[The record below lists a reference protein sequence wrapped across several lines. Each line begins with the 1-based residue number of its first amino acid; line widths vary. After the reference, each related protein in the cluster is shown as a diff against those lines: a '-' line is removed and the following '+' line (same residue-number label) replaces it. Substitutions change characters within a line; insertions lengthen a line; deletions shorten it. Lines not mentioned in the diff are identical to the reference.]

1 MATEKQKLLLVEDEA
16 LVALDLK
23 RRLEGMGF
31 EVAGQASTG
40 EEAIQKALSLQPA
53 LVLMDIRLG
62 GLVDGIEATEI
73 IRRRLDVP
81 VVYLTAN
88 SDEATLRRARVT
100 EPHGFVLKPIRDRE
114 LRIAIEMALYR
125 FKAEAVMR
133 ESREWFSAMLSSVND
148 AVIANDRDGAVRYMN
163 TAAEHLTG
171 WKEEEAKGRPL
182 HEVVRFLNEA
192 TRAVKSF
199 QGPQAHKGP
208 DLALLIPR
216 EGAPRTVEEHLDAV
230 QGQGKDVEGSVLAFR
245 DVSDR
250 RNLERQ
256 LAQKHKMEAIGRLA
270 AGVAHDFNN
279 LLTAIIGF
287 SNLALMKI
295 DNKDGTRDDIV
306 QIKEAGERAADL
318 TQQLLA
324 FSRRQMLTPSIV
336 DLGAMSRNME
346 NLLRRL
352 IGEDVEIIN
361 IGDEPLWPVKADLGQ
376 MEQVLMNLA
385 VNARDAM
392 PEGGKLAV
400 ETRNLRLSA
409 ADEPPEEGM
418 APGDYVMLCVAD
430 TGSGMDDDTRSHLF
444 EPFFTTKA
452 PGKGTGLGLAT
463 VYGIVKQSDGHLSVN
478 TEPGRGSKFRIYLPA
493 SQEAPPKSKGTDAS
507 VSAAANGDETILVVE
522 DEKAVRGFLRE
533 ALERKGYRVL
543 EAANGEEALE
553 LAAQAASRGATL
565 PGNEGE
571 IRLLLTDVVMAGLNG
586 RELAEEVL
594 GLLPGIKVLYIS
606 GYADR
611 AIVHQGVIEEGLAF
625 LRKPFTPMD
634 LARKVRGV
642 LDGE

>member
-1 MATEKQKLLLVEDEA
+1 MPPEKQKLLLVEDEA

-31 EVAGQASTG
+31 LVAGQATTG
-40 EEAIQKALSLQPA
+40 EEAIQKALALQPA

-73 IRRRLDVP
+73 IRRRMDVP

-125 FKAEAVMR
+125 YKAEAVMR
-133 ESREWFSAMLSSVND
+133 ESREWFAAMLHSVSD

-163 TAAEHLTG
+163 EAAEQLTG

-182 HEVVRFLNEA
+182 HEVARMLNEA
-192 TRAVKSF
+192 THAARAPNTPR
-199 QGPQAHKGP
+199 GHH
-208 DLALLIPR
+208 DRTLLLPR
-216 EGAPRTVEEHLDAV
+216 EGSPRSIEERFEPVH
-230 QGQGKDVEGSVLAFR
+230 GISREVEGGVLTFT

-250 RNLERQ
+250 RHLERQ
-256 LAQKHKMEAIGRLA
+256 LAQKQKMEAIGRLA

-279 LLTAIIGF
+279 LLTAIIGYG
-287 SNLALMKI
+287 NLALLKMGE
-295 DNKDGTRDDIV
+295 KDVAREDVT
-306 QIKEAGERAADL
+306 QIKEAGERAAEL

-324 FSRRQMLTPSIV
+324 FSRRQMLSPTVV
-336 DLGAMSRNME
+336 DLGVMARNME
-346 NLLRRL
+346 KLLRRM
-352 IGEDVEIIN
+352 IGEDVEILTA
-361 IGDEPLWPVKADLGQ
+361 GDQKLRPVKADLGQ
-376 MEQVLMNLA
+376 MEQVLMNLG

-392 PEGGKLAV
+392 PDGGKLVV
-400 ETRNLRLSA
+400 ETRNVDLDAAGPMPEPGMTPGEYVVLS
-409 ADEPPEEGM
+409 
-418 APGDYVMLCVAD
+418 VAD
-430 TGSGMDDDTRSHLF
+430 TGSGMDDETRSHLF

-463 VYGIVKQSDGHLSVN
+463 VYGIVKQSGGYLSV
-478 TEPGRGSKFRIYLPA
+478 TSEPGHGSVFRIFLPA
-493 SQEAPPKSKGTDAS
+493 SREPLPTSGNANQKPTVQPKDG
-507 VSAAANGDETILVVE
+507 NETILVVE
-522 DEKAVRGFLRE
+522 DERAVRGFLRE

-543 EAANGEEALE
+543 EAASGPEALE
-553 LAAQAASRGATL
+553 KAAEAAARGGTL

-571 IRLLLTDVVMAGLNG
+571 IRLLVTDVVMAGMNG
-586 RELAEEVL
+586 RELADEVL
-594 GLLPGIKVLYIS
+594 GLLPGIKVLFIS

-611 AIVHQGVIEEGLAF
+611 AIVHQGVIEEGLEF
-625 LRKPFTPMD
+625 MRKPFTPTD
-634 LARKVRGV
+634 LARKVRGI
-642 LDGE
+642 LDGT